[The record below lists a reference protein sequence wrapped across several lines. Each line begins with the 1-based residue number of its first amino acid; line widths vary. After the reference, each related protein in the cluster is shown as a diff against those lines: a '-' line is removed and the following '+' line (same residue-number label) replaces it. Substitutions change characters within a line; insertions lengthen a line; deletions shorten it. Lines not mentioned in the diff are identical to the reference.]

1 MKGTLVRLALFTI
14 ASVVCLGW
22 LASNIG
28 QVTGPAGAFHK
39 TYPLTASFSDA
50 TGLVGGDEVRL
61 AGVRIGKVTGIQVD
75 KGQAVVGMKV
85 DHAYKLPAGSRFEL
99 HWKNLLGQR
108 FVLAVPPPDATPN
121 GPAMAAGTKVGAD
134 RTQAAA
140 DLSELLNQTQPL
152 LARLDTD
159 RLNRV
164 MATMAAAMQG
174 REGELNQAIGN
185 SSQLVETLSAR
196 ADVIGRSI
204 SEFATLLDG
213 IASHDTEV
221 KQLLDSLAATSQ
233 TLAGKAQDLGDAA
246 GKTGEFSTS
255 LSRVLAANQ
264 GDFDTVFGQL
274 KTILDGVVANKDVL
288 DKTLRTLPWTT
299 SGMIRM
305 TAHGDWINAYVRGA
319 GFIDSYFSEPRVGP
333 DYNNIGPD
341 DTSGGQ
347 PILGSPRVPLPPVP
361 ATSAGPVAVNPPPGS
376 SPQQQ
381 QASSL
386 TTLLSPLM
394 GGKQ

>member
-1 MKGTLVRLALFTI
+1 MKGTLVRLALFAL
-14 ASVVCLGW
+14 ASLVCLGW

-39 TYPLTASFSDA
+39 TYSLTANFSDA

-61 AGVRIGKVTGIQVD
+61 AGVRIGKVTGVKVD
-75 KGQAVVGMKV
+75 KGQAVVGLKV
-85 DHAYKLPAGSRFEL
+85 DKAYKLPASSRFEL

-108 FVLAVPPPDATPN
+108 YVQVVPPPDATPT
-121 GPAMAAGTKVGAD
+121 GPAFAGGAKIATD

-174 REGELNQAIGN
+174 REGELNQAIGD
-185 SSQLVETLSAR
+185 SAQLVDTLSAR
-196 ADVIGRSI
+196 ADVIGKSI

-221 KQLLDSLAATSQ
+221 KQLLDSLSQTSQ
-233 TLAGKAQDLGDAA
+233 VLANKAQDLGDAA
-246 GKTGEFSTS
+246 GKTGEFSSS
-255 LSRVLAANQ
+255 LARVLAANQ
-264 GDFDTVFGQL
+264 GDFDTVFGQT
-274 KTILDGVVANKDVL
+274 KTILDRIVANKDVL

-305 TAHGDWINAYVRGA
+305 TANWRNSISRSSTTPPKGGPSTLSPTRASTSSARGA
-319 GFIDSYFSEPRVGP
+319 GDRCG
-333 DYNNIGPD
+333 
-341 DTSGGQ
+341 
-347 PILGSPRVPLPPVP
+347 R
-361 ATSAGPVAVNPPPGS
+361 S
-376 SPQQQ
+376 SI
-381 QASSL
+381 
-386 TTLLSPLM
+386 
-394 GGKQ
+394 